1 MTLTLARVAQEIGA
15 RLDGDGDRV
24 ISGLGTIRSAGAD
37 QLTFLANPRYRSWLE
52 TTTAAAVLCREDEAA
67 ACPVNAL
74 VVDDPYLA
82 FARISH
88 HFDPAPA
95 RPPGIHARAVV
106 ADDARVDDSAHVG
119 PNAVIEEGAVLEAG
133 VVVMANSYVGAG
145 AHLGRQVTLWPN
157 VTIYHGVDLGDRTI
171 VHAGSVLGSDG
182 FGYAPDKGHWHKVA
196 QVGGL
201 RVGADVEIGA
211 ACTLDRGAVEDT
223 VIGQGVIMDDQ
234 VHIAHN
240 VEVGDHTAL
249 AAKVGISGSTRIG
262 AHCLLAGMVG
272 VVGHIEICD
281 RVQVMGLS
289 MVSRS
294 IREPGAYG
302 SSLPVDEHA
311 KWRRNVARFRN
322 LDDMYR
328 RLVRLEKRIPGED
341 STPGATE

>member
-1 MTLTLARVAQEIGA
+1 MTLTLARVAEEVGA
-15 RLDGDGDRV
+15 RLDGDGDREV
-24 ISGLGTIRSAGAD
+24 SGLGTIRSASAD
-37 QLTFLANPRYRSWLE
+37 QLTFLANPRYRAWLE
-52 TTTAAAVLCREDEAA
+52 TTSAAAVLCREDQAA

-82 FARISH
+82 FARISR

-106 ADDARVDDSAHVG
+106 ADDARVDNGAHVG

-133 VVVMANSYVGAG
+133 TVVMANSYVGAG
-145 AHLGRQVTLWPN
+145 SRLGRQVTLWPN
-157 VTIYHGVDLGDRTI
+157 VTIYHGVELGDRTI
-171 VHAGSVLGSDG
+171 VHSGSVLGSDG
-182 FGYAPDKGHWHKVA
+182 FGYAPDNGHWHKVA

-223 VIGQGVIMDDQ
+223 VIGDGVIMDDQ

-240 VEVGDHTAL
+240 VVVGDHTAL
-249 AAKVGISGSTRIG
+249 AGKVGISGSARVG
-262 AHCLLAGMVG
+262 AHCMIAGMSG
-272 VVGHIEICD
+272 VVGHIEVCD
-281 RVQVMGLS
+281 GVQIMGMT

-294 IREPGAYG
+294 IREPGVYA
-302 SSLPVDEHA
+302 SSLPADEHS

-322 LDDMYR
+322 LDEMYR
-328 RLVRLEKRIPGED
+328 RLIRLEKRIPGED
-341 STPGATE
+341 STPGSME